1 MDQTEEVSMHFDST
15 TLTSPAFLIGAVV
28 VLILIVAA
36 FAIAA
41 HERKKKTEHLRS
53 RFGPEYDLALTSE
66 GNQRKAEAALL
77 ARAKRHQT
85 LKIREL
91 TAAERARYIAEWEI
105 IQSRF
110 VDQPR
115 AAVAEADEL
124 VNSLLQVRGY
134 PSATFDER
142 ASDISVEHA
151 RLVGPYRTAHEAT
164 LRAAR
169 NEATTE
175 ELRTAVIN
183 YRALFDEL
191 LQISSEARTPRKI
204 VA

>member
-1 MDQTEEVSMHFDST
+1 MHFDPAA
-15 TLTSPAFLIGAVV
+15 LTSPAFIIGAVV

-36 FAIAA
+36 IAIAA
-41 HERKKKTEHLRS
+41 HERKKKTELLRS
-53 RFGPEYDLALTSE
+53 RFGPEYDLALRTE
-66 GNQRKAEAALL
+66 GDRRKAEAALI
-77 ARAKRHQT
+77 ARSKRYHT

-91 TAAERARYIAEWEI
+91 TSAERARYIAEWEVV
-105 IQSRF
+105 QSRF

-134 PSATFDER
+134 PVAMFDQR
-142 ASDISVEHA
+142 AADISVDHA
-151 RLVGPYRTAHEAT
+151 HLVGPYRTAHEAT

-191 LQISSEARTPRKI
+191 LQISSDAPVQRKI